1 MRARSKLYG
10 VSQGC
15 AQSQPWGLGEGGE
28 RGSHLGAPKSMGPY
42 HVRTHRVS
50 EKHSSIYDARQYR
63 KTRVLRGERQGII
76 SCHTRPSV
84 RAGTPNCMHLCI
96 ARVTGFRKEHA
107 SVLRRCRSSSRPHA
121 HALVAAD
128 VSLCPASLIEI
139 QTIES

>member
-50 EKHSSIYDARQYR
+50 EKHTARYMMLSNIGRSESSAARGRASSRVAAGHHLVSHPALCSRGDAQ
-63 KTRVLRGERQGII
+63 L
-76 SCHTRPSV
+76 
-84 RAGTPNCMHLCI
+84 
-96 ARVTGFRKEHA
+96 HA
-107 SVLRRCRSSSRPHA
+107 SLHCPCDRLQKGACKRA
-121 HALVAAD
+121 AALPLQFSAPCTRA
-128 VSLCPASLIEI
+128 CGC
-139 QTIES
+139 